1 MNRRRASASVS
12 QAALLLAAWCVWTAA
27 HAESADAGKPIHMEA
42 DRVRI
47 DEMQQLSTFTG
58 NVVLTQGTRSL
69 KGEQIVVK
77 RNKQGFEQGT
87 ATGHPAEFRE
97 KRDGSDEYVEA
108 YGERIDYDVIANV
121 VNIYGQAQIKSG
133 QNSVSGDHVVYDL
146 RTEVFQATGAP
157 PALPGKKRVTVEIQP
172 GTGNAASGPRATD
185 SLKIKPATTLS
196 QPKGQ
201 P

>member
-1 MNRRRASASVS
+1 MSRRSIGVSRAV
-12 QAALLLAAWCVWTAA
+12 LILAAWCVWTAA
-27 HAESADAGKPIHMEA
+27 HAESADSSKPIHLEA

-47 DEMQQLSTFTG
+47 DDMQQLSTFTG

-77 RNKQGFEQGT
+77 RNKQGFERST

-97 KRDGSDEYVEA
+97 KRDGSEEYVEA

-121 VNIYGQAQIKSG
+121 VNIYGQAYIRRG
-133 QNSVSGDHVVYDL
+133 QDYVRGDHIVYDL
-146 RTEVFQATGAP
+146 RAEAFQVSGAP
-157 PALPGKKRVTVEIQP
+157 AASSGKGPRVTVEIQP
-172 GTGNAASGPRATD
+172 TTGTAASGASATEP
-185 SLKIKPATTLS
+185 LKIKPDTTLS
-196 QPKGQ
+196 QPRGK

>member
-1 MNRRRASASVS
+1 MSRRGISVS
-12 QAALLLAAWCVWTAA
+12 RAALLLAAWCVWTAA
-27 HAESADAGKPIHMEA
+27 HAESADGAKPIHMEA

-47 DEMQQLSTFTG
+47 DDVQQLSTFTG

-77 RNKQGFEQGT
+77 RNKQGFERGT

-121 VNIYGQAQIKSG
+121 VNIYGQAQIKRG

-157 PALPGKKRVTVEIQP
+157 PASSGKGPRVTVEIQP